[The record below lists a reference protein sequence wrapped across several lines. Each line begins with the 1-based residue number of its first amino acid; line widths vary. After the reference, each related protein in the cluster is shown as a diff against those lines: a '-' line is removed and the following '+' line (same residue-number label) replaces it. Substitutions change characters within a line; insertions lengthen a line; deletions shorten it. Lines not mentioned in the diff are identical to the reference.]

1 MNTPTNPQAALVTDF
16 LNAMYQW
23 EIYMEKRDKQL
34 DEEISDDMDE
44 EEEEELDMQAEEEM
58 RAKLRTIFDQYLH
71 PSVLETKWVDRL
83 LSLSYS
89 IPPEFRDFQILDVQE
104 RRIKSEVIVKLNN
117 GFQSILKY
125 CIRKVDDVFKIE
137 GVYWKT
143 YDGKWKK
150 NYF

>member
-1 MNTPTNPQAALVTDF
+1 MNTPTNPQAALVADF

-23 EIYMEKRDKQL
+23 EIYMEKRNKQL

-44 EEEEELDMQAEEEM
+44 EELEMRAEEEM
-58 RAKLRTIFDQYLH
+58 KGKLRTIFDQYLY
-71 PSVLETKWVDRL
+71 PSVLETKWVERL
-83 LSLSYS
+83 ISLDYS

-137 GVYWKT
+137 EVYWKT